1 MIYFLLSDLPK
12 IHSFYKYSLESFIDV
27 INRAIDQ
34 ITDGL
39 ENKEKMYEVDA
50 NGNAI
55 IPEVKKTKKNKKKTE
70 FVG

>member
-1 MIYFLLSDLPK
+1 LPK

-34 ITDGL
+34 ITEGLDG
-39 ENKEKMYEVDA
+39 KEKMYEVDE

-55 IPEVKKTKKNKKKTE
+55 IPEVKKKNKNKKKAE
-70 FVG
+70 NAEESKEEGK